1 MKSSRRK
8 FLNTAAMTAAGVA
21 LAPWKSFAGSAVA
34 TPSASSH
41 KGLLFDTSD
50 IPRIRETI
58 KHPRFAPYWKS
69 LIDADLEADKKFLRA
84 ELRLNNHVADFLR
97 ARQILERTSF
107 VYRIAG
113 DKRHLEVALLAI
125 ARILEYKKWDYFLE
139 GGEHTFG
146 LQRAPETTIAMSFA
160 REWLD
165 DVLSADLKSEMEKQI
180 AEKGAP
186 ACYRSLY
193 GMKYPD
199 RVRGWGFDPES
210 DYQYKIVDMKRWPL
224 ILNST
229 NLKVIP
235 ICGLGIAACMLYD
248 KHPQAPQWLVL
259 ALQSAQAFAPMF
271 GPDGCYDEGVSYWGY
286 TALHMTIFLE
296 ALYRKLGQDERGL
309 LNFPGT
315 VRYGLQMSM
324 ATAEKSDDCVNFGD
338 ASVVGDVSVAAWVA
352 RKHRDATA
360 QFVATSIGEV
370 KTHYGLIWFDPSV
383 QAKKPGTDLH
393 DVRFTNDIVV
403 SRTGWGPNDSVVGLR
418 SGGPANHEHADRN
431 SIVFKAY
438 GERLL
443 HDPFK
448 AAYPYTLPHW
458 ILRLT
463 EAHTA
468 VLINGKGHQYHDG
481 HEGTNASWAEAKVVH
496 FKPSAKH
503 LVVTSDAS
511 DAYHLVNP
519 DVQLVRRTVVY
530 LKPDILLLFDRVKLG
545 PSKAKVQVRFQVY
558 NADEKGQS
566 EIKGTVFTIKRP
578 LATLQATTAASTPL
592 SLTSGLH
599 AVPKDIGIYPFVEVE
614 TREALDHWVVTVMTA
629 QQAAKAQG
637 TVEISSSGST
647 VAIKVQHNGQSKNV
661 TINVTEDLPT
671 VVIS

>member
-21 LAPWKSFAGSAVA
+21 LTPWKSLSESAFEVPPA
-34 TPSASSH
+34 PAH
-41 KGLLFDTSD
+41 KGLLFDASD
-50 IPRIRETI
+50 IPRIRQTI

-69 LIDADLEADKKFLRA
+69 IVDTNLDADTRFLRT

-125 ARILEYKKWDYFLE
+125 SRILEYKKWDYFLE
-139 GGEHTFG
+139 GGEKTFG

-160 REWLD
+160 LEWLD
-165 DVLSADLKSEMEKQI
+165 DVLSADLKKEIEKQI
-180 AEKGAP
+180 TEKGAP
-186 ACYRSLY
+186 ACYVSLY

-235 ICGLGIAACMLYD
+235 ICGLGIAGCMFYD
-248 KHPQAPQWLVL
+248 KHPQAPQWLAL

-286 TALHMTIFLE
+286 TALHLAIFLE
-296 ALYRKLGQDERGL
+296 VLYRKLGQDHRGL
-309 LNFPGT
+309 INFPGT
-315 VRYGLQMSM
+315 VKYGLQMSM
-324 ATAEKSDDCVNFGD
+324 ATAGKSDDCVNFGD
-338 ASVVGDVSVAAWVA
+338 ASVIGDVSVAAWVA
-352 RKHRDATA
+352 RKFRDPVA
-360 QFVATSIGEV
+360 QYVATSLGEI
-370 KTHYGLIWFDPSV
+370 KNHYGLIWYDSLL
-383 QAKKPGTDLH
+383 QAKKPGADLY
-393 DVRFTNDIVV
+393 DVRFANDVVV
-403 SRTGWGPNDSVVGLR
+403 SRTGWNANDSVVGLR

-431 SIVFKAY
+431 SVVFKAY

-443 HDPFK
+443 HDPLH

-458 ILRLT
+458 VLRLT

-481 HEGTNASWAEAKVVH
+481 HEGTNASWAEAKVVNY
-496 FKPSAKH
+496 KPSANH
-503 LVVTSDAS
+503 LVVTSDAT
-511 DAYHLVNP
+511 DAYRLVNP
-519 DVQLVRRTVVY
+519 DVQLVRRTVVF

-545 PSKAKVQVRFQVY
+545 VAKAKVQLRYQIY
-558 NADEKGQS
+558 NDDEKGKS
-566 EIKGTVFTIKRP
+566 EINGTVFTIKRP

-592 SLTSGLH
+592 SVKSGLH
-599 AVPKDIGIYPFVEVE
+599 AVPKDIGVYPYLEAE
-614 TREALDHWVVTVMTA
+614 TGDSLDHWIVTAMTA

-637 TVEISSSGST
+637 TAEISSSGST
-647 VAIKVQHNGQSKNV
+647 VAIKVQHNGQSINV
-661 TINVTEDLPT
+661 TINGAEDLPT
-671 VVIS
+671 VLIA